1 MGQNMVQQ
9 EERQR
14 ARRKGGNHGEGVSG
28 ERKGRVYNSWQKG
41 HTYCR
46 EHTHTGPP
54 GICRSLGRGRGRH
67 LNPWLQCTGSDCCI
81 WREKTQERNIHCFVQ
96 IHPVSSKL
104 GNWRKSQK
112 VDCSSGCSV
121 LSLTGTESAVWDFLP
136 WVIKRVSRQT
146 EGHKSINIKAL
157 CAGSFQ
163 RLLTHVQAGK
173 YSNSINKEIKRV
185 TLSKM

>member
-1 MGQNMVQQ
+1 MLQTKKGDCLEEMGQNMVQQ

-14 ARRKGGNHGEGVSG
+14 ARRKGGNDGEGVSG

-112 VDCSSGCSV
+112 VDCVHLDVVFSVWQGQNQLSGISFPGWLSV
-121 LSLTGTESAVWDFLP
+121 YRDKP
-136 WVIKRVSRQT
+136 KDIK
-146 EGHKSINIKAL
+146 G
-157 CAGSFQ
+157 
-163 RLLTHVQAGK
+163 
-173 YSNSINKEIKRV
+173 
-185 TLSKM
+185 